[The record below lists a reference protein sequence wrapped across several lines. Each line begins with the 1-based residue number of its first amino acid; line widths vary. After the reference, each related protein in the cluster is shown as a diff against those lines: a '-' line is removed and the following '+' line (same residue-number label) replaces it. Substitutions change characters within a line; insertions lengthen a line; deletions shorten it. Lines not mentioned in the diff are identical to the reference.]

1 MIQSIVNPDS
11 FQEKIVEGNLPDRN
25 CENTTVPV
33 IVNRKSPYYQE
44 LGKKLHV
51 GDSLSGT
58 VDTGFSDIPVT
69 FSVTGFVEDQDT
81 GVVLYTNGEV
91 LDKISEMNCTLTWY
105 ICLTDDGSKT
115 DTIREIKEMTN
126 QDNRLYVSVL
136 AEDISSLENY
146 FHNATVIVM
155 VLTVLV
161 SLFSFINLLNTSITN
176 VNIITKANAKVQ
188 IIAIIALFINDL
200 FSFIP

>member
-1 MIQSIVNPDS
+1 
-11 FQEKIVEGNLPDRN
+11 
-25 CENTTVPV
+25 
-33 IVNRKSPYYQE
+33 
-44 LGKKLHV
+44 
-51 GDSLSGT
+51 
-58 VDTGFSDIPVT
+58 
-69 FSVTGFVEDQDT
+69 
-81 GVVLYTNGEV
+81 
-91 LDKISEMNCTLTWY
+91 MNCTLTWY

-176 VNIITKANAKVQ
+176 VISRKHDYALLEATGMTKSRLEKRSVPKPYLSCRQFCWKLHFRDSNGIYPLQPCITDSRT
-188 IIAIIALFINDL
+188 FI
-200 FSFIP
+200 F

>member
-1 MIQSIVNPDS
+1 MYIDMV
-11 FQEKIVEGNLPDRN
+11 
-25 CENTTVPV
+25 
-33 IVNRKSPYYQE
+33 
-44 LGKKLHV
+44 
-51 GDSLSGT
+51 
-58 VDTGFSDIPVT
+58 
-69 FSVTGFVEDQDT
+69 
-81 GVVLYTNGEV
+81 
-91 LDKISEMNCTLTWY
+91 
-105 ICLTDDGSKT
+105 ICLTDDGSIT

-176 VNIITKANAKVQ
+176 VIRNANCWKTKKYRQFWKKITG
-188 IIAIIALFINDL
+188 
-200 FSFIP
+200 